1 MVEQWFP
8 KCAIPPL
15 LKKNFLEDSIYP
27 SQNLVLCPLY
37 RELKRLEALLTPKR
51 VTMPL

>member
-15 LKKNFLEDSIYP
+15 FKKNFLEGSIFP
-27 SQNLVLCPLY
+27 SQNLVLWPLY
-37 RELKRLEALLTPKR
+37 GELKRLEAPLKR
-51 VTMPL
+51 